1 MIPEANLPALL
12 RQTEGWCPHSHI
24 NVLGRFRSLLC
35 YMICSRVR
43 CQSSQLFPLCHMFFL
58 DETVLDYFQ
67 DTHKDGCLAHGQ
79 LIFCKW
85 QPIICCNLAINQHW
99 QGLPW
104 SLGTFKFN
112 PLHKSF
118 KIPQKSVAKSCD
130 LLLFVK
136 MGSCDPKNRRINGLP
151 GRSRRGHPRP

>member
-1 MIPEANLPALL
+1 MLHDLFKGSMSIIPTLP
-12 RQTEGWCPHSHI
+12 TVPH
-24 NVLGRFRSLLC
+24 VFLG
-35 YMICSRVR
+35 MK
-43 CQSSQLFPLCHMFFL
+43 
-58 DETVLDYFQ
+58 LDYFQ

-104 SLGTFKFN
+104 SLGTFKLN

-118 KIPQKSVAKSCD
+118 KIS
-130 LLLFVK
+130 
-136 MGSCDPKNRRINGLP
+136 PKLGGKIL
-151 GRSRRGHPRP
+151 